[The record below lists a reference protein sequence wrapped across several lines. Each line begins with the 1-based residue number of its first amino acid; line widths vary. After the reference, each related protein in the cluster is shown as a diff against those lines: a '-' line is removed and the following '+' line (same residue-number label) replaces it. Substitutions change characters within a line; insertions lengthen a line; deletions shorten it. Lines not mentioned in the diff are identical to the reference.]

1 MVQRDGVVVTA
12 DDGLRLE
19 TERLRWQNSD
29 KRLWTDRP
37 VKIVKDGTVVQ
48 GRGLSVMM
56 AEDISQLRSWAQL
69 RTRPASKL
77 VGD

>member
-1 MVQRDGVVVTA
+1 MVTA

-56 AEDISQLRSWAQL
+56 ADEVTTVQGPVRATFA
-69 RTRPASKL
+69 RGGKK
-77 VGD
+77 